1 MESKENFS
9 NLKDI
14 HKVIDE
20 MSSKLKISAFISV
33 IGCID
38 DVILI
43 IIPTVIFMTM
53 FKQEMDFIIPNY
65 KGKY

>member
-1 MESKENFS
+1 MR
-9 NLKDI
+9 
-14 HKVIDE
+14 
-20 MSSKLKISAFISV
+20 SKLKISAFISV

-53 FKQEMDFIIPNY
+53 FKQEMDLTMKANTSKITTLI
-65 KGKY
+65 KLCCVSIR

>member
-1 MESKENFS
+1 
-9 NLKDI
+9 
-14 HKVIDE
+14 